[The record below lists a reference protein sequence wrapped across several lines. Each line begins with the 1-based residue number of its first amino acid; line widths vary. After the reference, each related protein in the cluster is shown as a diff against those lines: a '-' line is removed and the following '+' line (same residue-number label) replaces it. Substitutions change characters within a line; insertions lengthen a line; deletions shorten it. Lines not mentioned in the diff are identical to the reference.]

1 MSDDPQDDELLLV
14 DTWRILESMHQ
25 ATLATFRKRELATRR
40 NRQPK
45 RLLKYGFKVYSQC
58 GEDGILQEIFRR
70 IGVGHRTFIEFGVEH
85 GLECNT
91 TKLLLE
97 QWEGLWLECVP
108 ARVRKARTAFKTAV
122 DAGRLRIVEA
132 RVSAE
137 NVDALFR
144 EHGMAGE
151 IDLLSIDIDGN
162 DYWVWKAIAS
172 VRPRVVVIE
181 YNAALPPPLSVVMP
195 YDPEWSWKGD
205 TYSGASLNALGKLGT
220 EKGYR
225 LVGCSLSGVNAF
237 FVRHDLC
244 ADHFHAP
251 FTAEEHYE
259 PPRYFLRHTRAGHPP
274 GFGPYVTV

>member
-1 MSDDPQDDELLLV
+1 MSDDSQDEELLLV
-14 DTWRILESMHQ
+14 DAWRILESTHQ
-25 ATLATFRKRELATRR
+25 ATLAAFRQRELATRR

-45 RLLKYGFKVYSQC
+45 RILKHGFKVYSQC
-58 GEDGILQEIFRR
+58 DEDGILQEIFRR
-70 IGVGHRTFIEFGVEH
+70 IGVGPRTFIEFGVEH

-97 QWEGLWLECVP
+97 EWQGLWLECVP
-108 ARVRKARTAFKTAV
+108 ARVRKARTVFKTAI

-132 RVSAE
+132 RVSVE

-144 EHGMAGE
+144 EQGMEGT

-195 YDPEWSWKGD
+195 YDPAWSWQGD

-237 FVRHDLC
+237 FVRDDLC

>member
-1 MSDDPQDDELLLV
+1 MSDDSQDDELLLV
-14 DTWRILESMHQ
+14 DAWRILESMHQ

-58 GEDGILQEIFRR
+58 DEDGILQEIFRR
-70 IGVGHRTFIEFGVEH
+70 IGVGRRTFIEFGVEH

-91 TKLLLE
+91 TKLLLD
-97 QWEGLWLECVP
+97 QWQGLWLECEP
-108 ARVRKARTAFKTAV
+108 ARVRRARTHFKTAI

-137 NVDALFR
+137 NVDTLFR
-144 EHGMAGE
+144 DQGMEGE

-181 YNAALPPPLSVVMP
+181 YNAALPPPLAVVMA
-195 YDPEWSWKGD
+195 YAPEWSWKGD
-205 TYSGASLNALGKLGT
+205 TYSGASLNALGKLGA

-225 LVGCSLSGVNAF
+225 LVGCTLSGVNAF
-237 FVRHDLC
+237 FVRDDLC